1 MKQRLL
7 FVCVE
12 NSCRSQMAEAFARML
27 AGDGAEADGAE
38 ADAVEAYSAGSRPS
52 GVVDPLA
59 IEAMGELG
67 YDLRAHA
74 STSIDDAPPGPYDA
88 VITMGCG
95 DECPHVPAA
104 RHEDWA
110 IPDPKDLPLP
120 EFRLVRDEIRVRVA
134 RLLSETGR
142 GSVLLVAGG
151 RSTRLGREKPW
162 VRIGDRTVFARQLH
176 AARPFA
182 DVIVSVRD
190 PRPFADALVD
200 AGWLRRGENA
210 FGLEHRRLRL
220 APDPAPDL
228 GPVAGLAAG
237 LAIAAGDGVAV
248 FSGDLPFLT
257 AGWIEALLSEL
268 EVDPDCDA
276 VIPVVQGRD
285 QPLCAAYR
293 SRVAGVAEASLAGAL
308 APRGP
313 SVLGL
318 IDRLNVRRVT
328 SVGRYGPTELAE
340 VTRGVDTP
348 EDREWALRIAKRPH
362 D

>member
-1 MKQRLL
+1 MRQKLL

-27 AGDGAEADGAE
+27 AADGAE
-38 ADAVEAYSAGSRPS
+38 SGGAEAYSAGSHPS
-52 GVVDPLA
+52 GVVNPRA
-59 IEAMGELG
+59 IEAMRELS
-67 YDLRAHA
+67 YDLRAHE
-74 STSIDDAPPGPYDA
+74 STSIDEAPPGPYDA

-110 IPDPKDLPLP
+110 IPDPKDLSLA
-120 EFRLVRDEIRVRVA
+120 EFRVVRDEIRARVT
-134 RLLSETGR
+134 RLLSETDR
-142 GSVLLVAGG
+142 RSVLLVAGG

-162 VRIGDRTVFARQLH
+162 VTIGDRTVFARQLH
-176 AARPFA
+176 AARGFA
-182 DVIVSVRD
+182 DLIVSVRD
-190 PRPFADALVD
+190 PRPFADALAD
-200 AGWLRRGENA
+200 AGWTRRGESV
-210 FGLEHRRLRL
+210 FELEHRRLRL
-220 APDPAPDL
+220 APDPTPDL

-237 LAIAAGDGVAV
+237 LEVAAGEAVAV

-268 EVDPDCDA
+268 EADADCDA
-276 VIPVVQGRD
+276 VIPVVEGRD

-293 SRVAGVAEASLAGAL
+293 SRVAGAAEASLAGAP

-328 SVGRYGPTELAE
+328 SVGPYGPAEIAE

-348 EDREWALRIAKRPH
+348 EDVEWALRIAKGPH